1 MFQLEAYSKIYFSE
15 YVKQARIVLK
25 ACITCMQQKSNTHT
39 HIYISHH
46 TATNIYIYITQIIC
60 IIIII
65 GCPSSDK
72 SLWVHHTNFASVIHR
87 HILSLSHTDFAYV
100 CISSNT
106 HLLIKMKKREFGKR
120 VCLHENMEGKV
131 QKKKKKKSG
140 LVVAVG
146 FYSAVF
152 HS

>member
-1 MFQLEAYSKIYFSE
+1 MHNMYATKI
-15 YVKQARIVLK
+15 K
-25 ACITCMQQKSNTHT
+25 HT
-39 HIYISHH
+39 YIYIYITSYS
-46 TATNIYIYITQIIC
+46 NKYIYITQIIC
-60 IIIII
+60 SIIII

-87 HILSLSHTDFAYV
+87 HTLSLSLSLSHTDFAYV

-131 QKKKKKKSG
+131 HTKK
-140 LVVAVG
+140 VVVVVVVG